1 MRKYLS
7 VLATAL
13 ALVAAG
19 QPIAQRPT
27 TATDHAGW
35 QQVAEV
41 PCAGQQATD
50 GSGCAKQQGAG

>member
-1 MRKYLS
+1 MHKYLS

-19 QPIAQRPT
+19 QSMAQPST
-27 TATDHAGW
+27 TATSRAGW
-35 QQVAEV
+35 QQLAEV
-41 PCAGQQATD
+41 PCAGQAATD